1 MKSSLIFINHPH
13 PVTPS
18 PFHGE
23 GEQVKL
29 LPSPTQWGMG
39 WGWGIVSIVSA
50 MMTLFLVA
58 CQPDTTPTA
67 PNISNST
74 PVSNLALSGTATIP
88 TPLPD
93 SVIQEADAEY
103 LLLTNLYERTVPSV
117 VNIEAINEQVGFTD
131 TGRGSGFIYD
141 RNGHII
147 TNAHVVN
154 NANLIY
160 ITFNDGFV
168 TTAQLVAQD
177 NYSDLA
183 VLKVETSIERLIPLE
198 IADSDLVRV
207 GQRAVAIGN
216 PWGLQGSMTAGI
228 VSAIG
233 RQLDSAELIDASSLP
248 GFQNPRIIQID
259 ATLSP
264 GNSGGP
270 LLNSEGK
277 VIGVNTAIRTTSG
290 NFEGVGF
297 SVPSNTVR
305 RVIPELINQGRVDY
319 SWLGINTI
327 ASDFG
332 VAAFAEALNLP
343 VQSGVLVTGI
353 SPNSPADKAGLLGG
367 TAIQTIRD
375 IPVCAG
381 GDIIVA
387 INGQFIHNMDELVN
401 YLVIKT
407 KPADTVELMVVRGE
421 RTFNVS
427 VTLEARPTE
436 GQLVRECE

>member
-1 MKSSLIFINHPH
+1 MI
-13 PVTPS
+13 
-18 PFHGE
+18 
-23 GEQVKL
+23 
-29 LPSPTQWGMG
+29 
-39 WGWGIVSIVSA
+39 SIVSA
-50 MMTLFLVA
+50 MMTLILVA

-74 PVSNLALSGTATIP
+74 PISNLGISSTNAVPTA
-88 TPLPD
+88 LPD
-93 SVIQEADAEY
+93 ALIQEADAEY

-117 VNIEAINEQVGFTD
+117 VNIEAVNEQVGFTD

-141 RNGHII
+141 RNGHIV

-183 VLKVETSIERLIPLE
+183 VLKVDTSVERLLPLE
-198 IADSDLVRV
+198 LADSDLVKV

-270 LLNSEGK
+270 LLNSEGR

-305 RVIPELINQGRVDY
+305 RVIPDLINHGRVDY

-343 VQSGVLVTGI
+343 VQAGVLVTGI
-353 SPNSPADKAGLLGG
+353 TPNSPAAKAGLQGG
-367 TAIQTIRD
+367 TQIETVRD

-401 YLVIKT
+401 YLVIQT
-407 KPADTVELMVVRGE
+407 KPNDTIELMVVRGE
-421 RTFNVS
+421 QTLNIA
-427 VTLEARPTE
+427 VTLEARPSE

>member
-1 MKSSLIFINHPH
+1 LIW
-13 PVTPS
+13 V
-18 PFHGE
+18 
-23 GEQVKL
+23 L
-29 LPSPTQWGMG
+29 LPF
-39 WGWGIVSIVSA
+39 ILI
-50 MMTLFLVA
+50 A
-58 CQPDTTPTA
+58 CQPENPITS
-67 PNISNST
+67 PNVTNST
-74 PVSNLALSGTATIP
+74 PISALSTPNTGVLPTAVSEE
-88 TPLPD
+88 L
-93 SVIQEADAEY
+93 IQEADAEY
-103 LLLTNLYERTVPSV
+103 LLLTNVYERTAPSV

-141 RNGHII
+141 RNGHIV

-154 NANLIY
+154 GATQIY

-183 VLKVETSIERLIPLE
+183 VLKVDVSVDKLLPLE
-198 IADSDLVRV
+198 LADSNLVKV
-207 GQRAVAIGN
+207 GQRAIAIGN

-233 RQLDSAELIDASSLP
+233 RQLDSAELIDANSLP

-270 LLNSEGK
+270 LLNSNGQ

-305 RVIPELINQGRVDY
+305 RVVPELINNGAVDY
-319 SWLGINTI
+319 SWLGISTI

-332 VAAFAEALNLP
+332 VSAFAEALNLP
-343 VQSGVLVTGI
+343 VEAGILVTGVV
-353 SPNSPADKAGLLGG
+353 PDSPAGRAGLLGG
-367 TAIQTIRD
+367 TTIQTVRD
-375 IPVCAG
+375 IPICAG

-387 INGQFIHNMDELVN
+387 VNGQFIHNMDELVN
-401 YLVIKT
+401 YLVIET
-407 KPADTVELMVVRGE
+407 KPNDTIELMVVRGE
-421 RTFNVS
+421 RTFNIS
-427 VTLEARPTE
+427 VTLESRPSE
-436 GQLVRECE
+436 GQLAPECE

>member
-1 MKSSLIFINHPH
+1 
-13 PVTPS
+13 
-18 PFHGE
+18 
-23 GEQVKL
+23 
-29 LPSPTQWGMG
+29 
-39 WGWGIVSIVSA
+39 
-50 MMTLFLVA
+50 LFLAA

-67 PNISNST
+67 PNITNST
-74 PVSNLALSGTATIP
+74 PISNLGISSTNAVPTA
-88 TPLPD
+88 LPD
-93 SVIQEADAEY
+93 ALIQEADAEY

-117 VNIEAINEQVGFTD
+117 VNIEAVNEQVGFTD

-141 RNGHII
+141 RNGHIV

-154 NANLIY
+154 NATIIY

-183 VLKVETSIERLIPLE
+183 VLKVDTSLDRLLPLE
-198 IADSDLVRV
+198 LADSDGVKV

-270 LLNSEGK
+270 LLNSEGR

-343 VQSGVLVTGI
+343 VQAGVLVTGVT
-353 SPNSPADKAGLLGG
+353 PNSPADNAGLQGG
-367 TAIQTIRD
+367 TRTEVVRD
-375 IPVCAG
+375 IPICAG

-401 YLVIKT
+401 YLVIQT
-407 KPADTVELMVVRGE
+407 KPDDTVELMVVRGE
-421 RTFNVS
+421 QTLNIA
-427 VTLEARPTE
+427 VTLEARPSE

>member
-1 MKSSLIFINHPH
+1 MKPFLTFINHPH
-13 PVTPS
+13 PLTPS
-18 PFHGE
+18 PLHGE
-23 GEQVKL
+23 GELL
-29 LPSPTQWGMG
+29 LPSPTRWGKG
-39 WGWGIVSIVSA
+39 WGWGMISIVSA
-50 MMTLFLVA
+50 MMTLILVA

-74 PVSNLALSGTATIP
+74 PISNLGISSTNAVPTA
-88 TPLPD
+88 LPD
-93 SVIQEADAEY
+93 ALIQEADAEY

-117 VNIEAINEQVGFTD
+117 VNIEAVNEQVGFTD

-141 RNGHII
+141 RNGHIV

-183 VLKVETSIERLIPLE
+183 VLKVDTSVERLLPLE
-198 IADSDLVRV
+198 LADSDLVKV

-270 LLNSEGK
+270 LLNSEGR

-305 RVIPELINQGRVDY
+305 RVIPDLINHGRVDY

-343 VQSGVLVTGI
+343 VQAGVLVTGI
-353 SPNSPADKAGLLGG
+353 TPNSPAAKAGLQGG
-367 TAIQTIRD
+367 TQIETVRD

-401 YLVIKT
+401 YLVIQT
-407 KPADTVELMVVRGE
+407 KPNDTIELMVVRGE
-421 RTFNVS
+421 QTLNIA
-427 VTLEARPTE
+427 VTLEARPSE

>member
-1 MKSSLIFINHPH
+1 MMKQVHTLYRRGMINYHRVRAQYIAPLHLILLMWCI
-13 PVTPS
+13 S
-18 PFHGE
+18 PFM
-23 GEQVKL
+23 L
-29 LPSPTQWGMG
+29 
-39 WGWGIVSIVSA
+39 I
-50 MMTLFLVA
+50 A

-74 PVSNLALSGTATIP
+74 PISNLGISSTNAVPTA
-88 TPLPD
+88 LPD
-93 SVIQEADAEY
+93 ALIQEADAEY

-117 VNIEAINEQVGFTD
+117 VNIEAVNVQVGFTD

-141 RNGHII
+141 RNGHIV

-154 NANLIY
+154 NANVIY

-168 TTAQLVAQD
+168 TTAELVAQD

-183 VLKVETSIERLIPLE
+183 VLKVDTSIDRLLPLE
-198 IADSDLVRV
+198 LADSDLVKV

-297 SVPSNTVR
+297 SVPSNTLR
-305 RVIPELINQGRVDY
+305 RVIPELINQGQVDY

-343 VQSGVLVTGI
+343 VQAGVLVTGVT
-353 SPNSPADKAGLLGG
+353 PNSPADKAGLQGG
-367 TAIQTIRD
+367 TQIETVRD
-375 IPVCAG
+375 IPICAG

-401 YLVIKT
+401 YLVIQT
-407 KPADTVELMVVRGE
+407 QPNDTIELMVVRGE
-421 RTFNVS
+421 QTLNIS
-427 VTLEARPTE
+427 VTLEARPSE

>member
-1 MKSSLIFINHPH
+1 
-13 PVTPS
+13 
-18 PFHGE
+18 
-23 GEQVKL
+23 
-29 LPSPTQWGMG
+29 
-39 WGWGIVSIVSA
+39 
-50 MMTLFLVA
+50 MMTLILVA

-74 PVSNLALSGTATIP
+74 PISNLGISSTNAVPTA
-88 TPLPD
+88 LPD
-93 SVIQEADAEY
+93 ALIQEADAEY

-117 VNIEAINEQVGFTD
+117 VNIEAVNEQVGFTD

-141 RNGHII
+141 RNGHIV

-183 VLKVETSIERLIPLE
+183 VLKVDTSVERLLPLE
-198 IADSDLVRV
+198 LADSDLVKV

-270 LLNSEGK
+270 LLNSEGR

-305 RVIPELINQGRVDY
+305 RVIPDLINHGRVDY

-343 VQSGVLVTGI
+343 VQAGVLVTGI
-353 SPNSPADKAGLLGG
+353 TPNSPAAKAGLQGG
-367 TAIQTIRD
+367 TQIETVRD

-401 YLVIKT
+401 YLVIQT
-407 KPADTVELMVVRGE
+407 KPNDTIELMVVRGE
-421 RTFNVS
+421 QTLNIA
-427 VTLEARPTE
+427 VTLEARPSE

>member
-1 MKSSLIFINHPH
+1 MKQVHTLYRRGMINYHRVRAQYIAPLHLILLMWCI
-13 PVTPS
+13 S
-18 PFHGE
+18 PFM
-23 GEQVKL
+23 L
-29 LPSPTQWGMG
+29 
-39 WGWGIVSIVSA
+39 I
-50 MMTLFLVA
+50 A

-74 PVSNLALSGTATIP
+74 PISNLGISSTNAVPTA
-88 TPLPD
+88 LPD
-93 SVIQEADAEY
+93 ALIQEADAEY

-117 VNIEAINEQVGFTD
+117 VNIEAVNVQVGFTD

-141 RNGHII
+141 RNGHIV

-154 NANLIY
+154 NANVIY

-168 TTAQLVAQD
+168 TTAELVAQD

-183 VLKVETSIERLIPLE
+183 VLKVDTSIDRLLPLE
-198 IADSDLVRV
+198 LADSDLVKV

-297 SVPSNTVR
+297 SVPSNTLR
-305 RVIPELINQGRVDY
+305 RVIPELINQGQVDY

-343 VQSGVLVTGI
+343 VQAGVLVTGVT
-353 SPNSPADKAGLLGG
+353 PNSPADKAGLQGG
-367 TAIQTIRD
+367 TQIETVRD
-375 IPVCAG
+375 IPICAG

-401 YLVIKT
+401 YLVIQT
-407 KPADTVELMVVRGE
+407 QPNDTIELMVVRGE
-421 RTFNVS
+421 QTLNIS
-427 VTLEARPTE
+427 VTLEARPSE